1 MSVVLDSTLLL
12 VMTSRGQREYTTW
25 TRDGTA
31 PICLFV
37 YTLCWL
43 KTYVYFLWVLWIL
56 VSACGRFVLFCAA
69 HTALTSLLLMIW
81 MIEHIQLTEAF
92 HVEQCFFPKIQDGNP
107 KCNPLVWHGFRVI
120 SEALAIGFFFVVAY
134 FNSRTCATAQWSG
147 NKQVQQG
154 PDAAQPGT
162 WRFRKEDDS
171 EEKRIKEEVWNLI
184 SGMHSATTW
193 HKQRHYQVKRLVRL
207 KKEFEETEEQE
218 DTGRYESLI
227 QPSNHHNFID
237 RK

>member
-1 MSVVLDSTLLL
+1 MIPLPAGKLGNLQVAPSGACSSWSCRQSLCWWWWWWWKPVFYSCLSLARQLGSGLRWPTPEWPRGKGKRFLWILRCVTCRVQHKFWCCLITVVLCCVSCSHWWLQGLSAVQMSVVLDSTLLL

-31 PICLFV
+31 PICLFE

-107 KCNPLVWHGFRVI
+107 KCNP
-120 SEALAIGFFFVVAY
+120 IGM
-134 FNSRTCATAQWSG
+134 
-147 NKQVQQG
+147 
-154 PDAAQPGT
+154 T
-162 WRFRKEDDS
+162 W
-171 EEKRIKEEVWNLI
+171 I
-184 SGMHSATTW
+184 
-193 HKQRHYQVKRLVRL
+193 
-207 KKEFEETEEQE
+207 
-218 DTGRYESLI
+218 
-227 QPSNHHNFID
+227 
-237 RK
+237 